1 MKRVYHFCSEVEGT
15 NLRINVPITSRGM
28 IYSLPTVLESKRQ
41 IMMARAVEL

>member
-1 MKRVYHFCSEVEGT
+1 MKRVCHFCSEVEGT
-15 NLRINVPITSRGM
+15 NLRISIPTTSREM